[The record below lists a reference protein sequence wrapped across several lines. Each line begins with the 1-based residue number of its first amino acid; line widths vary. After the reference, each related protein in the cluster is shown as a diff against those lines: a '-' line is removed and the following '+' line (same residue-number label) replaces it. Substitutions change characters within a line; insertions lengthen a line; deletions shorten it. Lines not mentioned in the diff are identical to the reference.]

1 MRSLGK
7 LEDSFRQGL
16 ALPRSFDVTT
26 AESTN
31 LRQWDSVAHLQLVI
45 AIEDTF
51 GIQLTP
57 AEVIDLNSFNAAAT
71 MLQRRGIWADE

>member
-71 MLQRRGIWADE
+71 MLRRRGVWADD